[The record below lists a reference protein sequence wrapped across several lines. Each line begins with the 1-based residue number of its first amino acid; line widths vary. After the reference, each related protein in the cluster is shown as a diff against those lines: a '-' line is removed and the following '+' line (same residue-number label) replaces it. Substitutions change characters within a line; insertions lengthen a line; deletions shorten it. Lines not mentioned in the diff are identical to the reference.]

1 MKVCLA
7 TALLLSAVPWIATS
21 ALAGGIRGTCDV
33 RFAVSSTLH
42 DFTGTGRCQSF
53 STPLVRDA
61 AGKTILPS
69 VVVEVPVAEMK
80 TGDDSRDGKMREMFQ
95 SDRYPMIHAT
105 ARDIDTDR
113 VRESIRKDREGKAPL
128 DIFLAIRGVERKVQ
142 ATASNLK
149 EEGTRVSFDLEFPV
163 SVKEFDLKPPS
174 PIFFIRVDDR
184 VVVKGTFALDVSQAP

>member
-1 MKVCLA
+1 
-7 TALLLSAVPWIATS
+7 
-21 ALAGGIRGTCDV
+21 
-33 RFAVSSTLH
+33 
-42 DFTGTGRCQSF
+42 
-53 STPLVRDA
+53 VRDA